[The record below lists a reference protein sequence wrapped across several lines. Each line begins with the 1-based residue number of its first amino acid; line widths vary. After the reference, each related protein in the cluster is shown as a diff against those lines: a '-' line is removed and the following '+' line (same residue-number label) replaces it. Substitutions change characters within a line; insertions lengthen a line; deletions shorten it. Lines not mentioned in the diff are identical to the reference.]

1 MSLLSYFSESK
12 DELRKV
18 VWPTR
23 KETMNGT
30 IMVVVFSVVVA
41 AFLGAADYVLNIA
54 FEQLIDR
61 F

>member
-1 MSLLSYFSESK
+1 M
-12 DELRKV
+12 